1 MNFQWNENTI
11 RWYREADEYTGFYKK
26 AAALIAPSLQGY
38 SSFCDI
44 GCGLGLLDLELSP
57 LIDSITCIDIND
69 LAIQSLRKS
78 IRDRDIFNIN
88 AQVMDCR
95 CLEGGWDVIHMSFFG
110 GRSLIK
116 YLPYCRKMIALVAK
130 TDNAAFYPD
139 KYKRNRR
146 STVADVE
153 QALADQGLAYSLREV
168 GLEFGQPLRSREEA
182 ASFVKRQASGIS
194 EDDLKD
200 FLAQRLTETGQ
211 EEYPFYIPN
220 FKTFGVF
227 EIAGELEIRKSI
239 I

>member
-11 RWYREADEYTGFYKK
+11 RWYQEAEEYTGFYKK
-26 AAALIAPSLQGY
+26 VAALIAPTLQGH
-38 SSFCDI
+38 STFCDI

-57 LIDSITCIDIND
+57 LIDNITCIDIND

-78 IRDRDIFNIN
+78 IRERNIFNIN

-95 CLEGGWDVIHMSFFG
+95 CLEGAWNVIHMSFFG
-110 GRSLIK
+110 GGSLLK
-116 YLPYCRKMIALVAK
+116 YLPYCKKMIALVAK

-139 KYKRNRR
+139 QYKRNRR

-153 QALADQGLAYSLREV
+153 QALRNQDLMYSLREV

-182 ASFVKRQASGIS
+182 AEFVKAQASGIS
-194 EDDLKD
+194 EDDLED

-211 EEYPFYIPN
+211 AEYPFYIPN
-220 FKTFGVF
+220 LKTFGIF
-227 EIAGELEIRKSI
+227 EIEGNWR
-239 I
+239 